1 MWVHRWGEAD
11 SPPPPGGWASS
22 SQSKACTERLRNG
35 GARLPDRSAGTPVS
49 RASAGQETSA
59 RRGPH
64 ARPWPSGK
72 AHTAG
77 GSVFRLATASGSHN
91 VSGQLGGVLKGGAG
105 WHVASSGLRYRKG
118 GSRRPP
124 RHVTGPSHSV
134 ARFPGPRLSRES
146 GGFLR
151 TFNRESRNTKRW
163 HLRFSAGTR
172 ARVSARPSEP
182 GTGPIPG
189 AAPRIRPCPSLWC
202 LLRRLTYTWV
212 RGILTHPV
220 PVLIGGAWRS

>member
-1 MWVHRWGEAD
+1 MGAPV
-11 SPPPPGGWASS
+11 
-22 SQSKACTERLRNG
+22 CLT
-35 GARLPDRSAGTPVS
+35 ARLGRRSL
-49 RASAGQETSA
+49 
-59 RRGPH
+59 GP
-64 ARPWPSGK
+64 
-72 AHTAG
+72 
-77 GSVFRLATASGSHN
+77 RLGRKH
-91 VSGQLGGVLKGGAG
+91 QLGVGPTPAPGLREKHTRPAALSSGLPRLQARTMSPGSWGRGLKGGAG
-105 WHVASSGLRYRKG
+105 WHVASSGLRYRRG

-134 ARFPGPRLSRES
+134 ARFSGPRLSRES

-151 TFNRESRNTKRW
+151 TFNRESRNTKCW

-220 PVLIGGAWRS
+220 PVLVGGAWRS